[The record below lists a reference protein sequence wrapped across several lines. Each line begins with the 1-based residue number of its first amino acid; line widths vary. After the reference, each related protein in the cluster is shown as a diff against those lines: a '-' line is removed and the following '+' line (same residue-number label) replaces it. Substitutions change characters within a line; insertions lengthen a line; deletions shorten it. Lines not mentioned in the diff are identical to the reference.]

1 MIKCFFVSTGSALS
15 IWRKLRS
22 MKKELCLL
30 IIKRK
35 KSVSKKKKGIYNS
48 IQGVYGVEMMLF
60 LDLIMEAVKYVIA
73 GYALFGRKVKT
84 RHGLGIIVAA
94 CGIVFVGNIADSA
107 GKASVL
113 ILPFF

>member
-1 MIKCFFVSTGSALS
+1 
-15 IWRKLRS
+15 
-22 MKKELCLL
+22 
-30 IIKRK
+30 
-35 KSVSKKKKGIYNS
+35 
-48 IQGVYGVEMMLF
+48 MMLF

-113 ILPFF
+113 ILPFFFNWIVDYYGFIHQRRCDLRM